1 MITLTIREMLEK
13 RANLIANARE
23 LVDRADKE
31 DRTLDAA
38 EQESY
43 DKHFKD
49 INDIDERIKKEESL
63 REAERKL
70 ETYKPDDS
78 PDDSPGAVVED
89 NKVVTATEDYRKAFQ
104 NYLKTGVKRGLVVGE
119 DRESRA
125 LQMDVSEAGG
135 YTVVPE
141 VFARE
146 LLKAVDNMVFIRQ
159 YARVET
165 LTNAASLGVPSLDA
179 DPADPVW
186 TSELGIGDE
195 DSTMDFGKRE
205 LSPHPLAKYIKVSRK
220 LLRTSAFDIEG
231 LVRDRLAY
239 KFGVTEENAFLNGSG
254 AGQPLGVFTASN
266 DGISTGRDVATG
278 NTATAMTFDG
288 LKEAKYTMKAN
299 YWPRLRWVFHRD
311 GVKQVSKLKDGEG
324 QYIWQPSVVA
334 GDPDRLLSFP
344 VHMSEYAPNTFTT
357 GLYVGL
363 LGDFSYYWIVDALD
377 MEMQRLVELY
387 AATNQIGFI
396 GRKETDGMP
405 VLEEAFVRVKL
416 GA

>member
-49 INDIDERIKKEESL
+49 INDIDERIKKEEEL
-63 REAERKL
+63 RKAEREM
-70 ETYKPDDS
+70 ETYEP
-78 PDDSPGAVVED
+78 D
-89 NKVVTATEDYRKAFQ
+89 NKVMGEIKETGKITEGEDYRKAFR
-104 NYLKTGVKRGLVVGE
+104 NYLITGSRRGLIVGE
-119 DRESRA
+119 DKESRA
-125 LQMDVSEAGG
+125 LQMDLDESGG

-146 LLKAVDNMVFIRQ
+146 LIKAVDKKVFIRQ
-159 YARVET
+159 YAHVET
-165 LTNAASLGVPSLDA
+165 LTNAASLGVPSLDD
-179 DPADPVW
+179 DPADATW

-205 LSPHPLAKYIKVSRK
+205 FSPHPLAKYIKVSRK

-239 KFGVTEENAFLNGSG
+239 KHAVPQENAFLNGSG

-266 DGISTGRDVATG
+266 DGISTGRDVSTG
-278 NTATAMTFDG
+278 NTDTAVTFDG
-288 LKEAKYTMKAN
+288 LKEAKYTMKEE
-299 YWPRLRWVFHRD
+299 YEPRLRWIFHRD
-311 GVKQVSKLKDGEG
+311 AVKNISKLKDGEG
-324 QYIWQPSVVA
+324 QYIWQASVIA

-344 VHMSEYAPNTFTT
+344 VHKSEYAPNTFTS
-357 GLYVGL
+357 GNYVGI
-363 LGDFSYYWIVDALD
+363 LGDFSNYWIVDALD
-377 MEMQRLVELY
+377 MEVQRLVELY
-387 AATNQIGFI
+387 AASNQIGFI
-396 GRKETDGMP
+396 GRMECDGMP
-405 VLEEAFVRVKL
+405 VLEEAFVRVTL
-416 GA
+416 T

>member
-1 MITLTIREMLEK
+1 MINLTIREMLEK
-13 RANLIANARE
+13 RANLITNARE

-31 DRTLDAA
+31 DRNLDAA

-49 INDIDERIKKEESL
+49 INDIEERIKKEEAL
-63 REAERKL
+63 REAELKL

-78 PDDSPGAVVED
+78 AGASVDDK
-89 NKVVTATEDYRKAFQ
+89 KVVTATEDYRKAFQ

-125 LQMDVSEAGG
+125 LQMDISEAGG

-195 DSTMDFGKRE
+195 DTSMDFGKRE

-239 KFGVTEENAFLNGSG
+239 KFGVTQENAFLNGSG

-278 NTATAMTFDG
+278 NTATSITFDG

-299 YWPRLRWVFHRD
+299 YWPRLRWAFHRD

-324 QYIWQPSVVA
+324 QYIWQPSVIA

-344 VHMSEYAPNTFTT
+344 VHMSEYAPNTFTA
-357 GLYVGL
+357 GLYVGI

-396 GRKETDGMP
+396 GRQETDGMP